1 MAKSIDE
8 KRRPAGKDSNITC
21 AAMIGYGENIIE
33 GEFGLKDVASG
44 KKRAPLST
52 ELTTGVTI
60 AAVDGGNPN
69 KQVEQR

>member
-1 MAKSIDE
+1 MAKSMDE
-8 KRRPAGKDSNITC
+8 KRRPAGKNSKITC

-33 GEFGLKDVASG
+33 GKFGLKDVASG

-60 AAVDGGNPN
+60 AVNEGGNPN
-69 KQVEQR
+69 KQVDQR